1 MNGRGYNSGNSNSE
15 KNLIFNNIRYV
26 KPIYIVKEDQQ
37 ATRNLYYDNNP
48 YYLNQ
53 NLLNINRNKGIY
65 NTSRNSNTSR
75 DLS

>member
-48 YYLNQ
+48 YFLNN
-53 NLLNINRNKGIY
+53 NLLNNRVKGIY
-65 NTSRNSNTSR
+65 NTSRNSNASR
-75 DLS
+75 EMS